1 MTVGHGEHG
10 DAFEQVHS
18 GESAASDLPMDS
30 GARLDDNN
38 RGIQMASAAAAAAQY
53 ELNVLGTLKSWPL
66 FKCYRKVMQCCPAK
80 PSHLVF
86 AHTAFL

>member
-1 MTVGHGEHG
+1 MTVGHGGGHA

-18 GESAASDLPMDS
+18 GESAASDMPMS
-30 GARLDDNN
+30 GAGLDDNN
-38 RGIQMASAAAAAAQY
+38 RGIQMASAAAAAAQH

-66 FKCYRKVMQCCPAK
+66 FKCYRKVMHCCPAK